1 MRRYEST
8 AHVMKDATNT
18 VVHGNVPFSTGMN
31 STAQL
36 ARTSQVD
43 ESCGNA
49 LVSESFPLS
58 IGWIGVRVS
67 KQSRYDV
74 YEAICLL

>member
-1 MRRYEST
+1 MNEQLI
-8 AHVMKDATNT
+8 HIVMKGATNQ
-18 VVHGNVPFSTGMN
+18 VVNGNVQFSTGMN

-36 ARTSQVD
+36 ARTSQGD
-43 ESCGNA
+43 ESGGNA
-49 LVSESFPLS
+49 LVSESFSLS
-58 IGWIGVRVS
+58 IGWIGVHVS